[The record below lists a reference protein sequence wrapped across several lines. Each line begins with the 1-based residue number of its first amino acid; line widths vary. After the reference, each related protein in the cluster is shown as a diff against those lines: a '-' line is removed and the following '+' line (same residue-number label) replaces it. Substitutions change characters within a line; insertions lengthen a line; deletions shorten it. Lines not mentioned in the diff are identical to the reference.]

1 MIVIDGSNKHLNDGR
16 RVELS
21 QISSLPAKNVVL
33 TLSVM
38 VCPSFPPIHSTL
50 ILDTTMSDLLSR
62 GGEYNRPVHIINIE
76 IKDNHEEALIAG
88 KAMLDLA
95 NAVSVFPSIK
105 NCEYQLIILSFYRL
119 KLRTILTMRLTR
131 S

>member
-1 MIVIDGSNKHLNDGR
+1 
-16 RVELS
+16 
-21 QISSLPAKNVVL
+21 
-33 TLSVM
+33 
-38 VCPSFPPIHSTL
+38 
-50 ILDTTMSDLLSR
+50 MSDLLSR